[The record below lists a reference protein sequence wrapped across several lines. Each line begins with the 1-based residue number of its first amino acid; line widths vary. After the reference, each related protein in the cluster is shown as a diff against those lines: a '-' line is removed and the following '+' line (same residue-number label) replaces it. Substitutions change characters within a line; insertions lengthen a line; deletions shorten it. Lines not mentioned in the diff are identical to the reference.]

1 MTKQEF
7 INKLKMNLSSLPEKD
22 IEDQLN
28 FYIEMIDD
36 RIEEGLDEEE
46 AVSQIGDID
55 KITDEIYNNISLFKI
70 AKEKLKPERKIKTWE
85 LILIIV
91 GSPIWLSLLIAMFA
105 VILSLYIVLWAL
117 IIVCW
122 ALFVSFA
129 ASSIGAILLG
139 LIYTIMYQNPEYLIF
154 ISAGLVLIGL
164 SILTFYGSTYAT
176 KGLIKLSKKI
186 PLLIKKAFM
195 KKRGN

>member
-7 INKLKMNLSSLPEKD
+7 IYRLKTNLSSLPEKD

-129 ASSIGAILLG
+129 ASSIGAIILG

-164 SILTFYGSTYAT
+164 SILTFYGSICAT